1 MIIKREWVIEN
12 GKKEKLTVVNKIH
25 ASKSP
30 RSFFLRT
37 AERER
42 HNDAQSAGRIC
53 QL

>member
-12 GKKEKLTVVNKIH
+12 GKKKLTVVNKIH

-37 AERER
+37 AESER
-42 HNDAQSAGRIC
+42 YNEAQSAGRIG